1 MDNKI
6 TITITNNSQN
16 WIDVHIDWKWDNNL
30 IIKAIKGLGGLGES
44 LKNSIAWKRDQLLA
58 RIALYYTGKELTKR
72 NDPNKESMIDA
83 LSVLNDFLAKIMK

>member
-16 WIDVHIDWKWDNNL
+16 WIDVHIGWKWDNNL

-44 LKNSIAWKRDQLLA
+44 LKSSIVGKSDQLLA
-58 RIALYYTGKELTKR
+58 RIALYNTGKELTKR
-72 NDPNKESMIDA
+72 NEPNKESMIDA

>member
-6 TITITNNSQN
+6 TITITESWQK
-16 WIDVHIDWKWDNNL
+16 WVDFQISWKWDNNL
-30 IIKAIKGLGGLGES
+30 ILKAIKGLGGLGES

-58 RIALYYTGKELTKR
+58 RIALYNTGKELIKR
-72 NDPNKESMIDA
+72 NEPNQESLEDA

>member
-30 IIKAIKGLGGLGES
+30 VLKAIKGLGGLGES
-44 LKNSIAWKRDQLLA
+44 L
-58 RIALYYTGKELTKR
+58 
-72 NDPNKESMIDA
+72 
-83 LSVLNDFLAKIMK
+83 

>member
-6 TITITNNSQN
+6 TITITNNPQN
-16 WIDVHIDWKWDNNL
+16 WIDVHIGWKWDNNL

-44 LKNSIAWKRDQLLA
+44 LKSSIVGKRDQLLA
-58 RIALYYTGKELTKR
+58 RIALYNTGKELIKR
-72 NDPNKESMIDA
+72 NEPNQESLEDA

>member
-16 WIDVHIDWKWDNNL
+16 GIDVHIGGKGDNNL

-44 LKNSIAWKRDQLLA
+44 LKSSIVGKRDQLLA
-58 RIALYYTGKELTKR
+58 RIALYNTGKELTKR
-72 NDPNKESMIDA
+72 NEPNKESMIDA